1 MKDSTHEELAFEY
14 ANEGLEA
21 LYDRKLNKA
30 ALSLQAALNLF
41 KEIGNVEEYAKNL
54 NRIGVVYATI
64 GNEAMAM
71 DFFLEGLEC
80 AIANELHHIS
90 VLFYNN
96 IGSRY
101 MELNEYEK
109 AIAYFDK
116 AEKELAYEDMETRE
130 RYASWFLIT
139 KLNLMV
145 SYKYL
150 KQYDKAESYLNELE
164 PYANQEINK
173 EYYFTFLISK
183 YWLYWLIGKREE
195 VYEKLDEIVEGALND
210 ESASDYE
217 MDMRDVCGLL
227 KEMGEFEKWQQ
238 IIWSFDAYTK
248 EQGTIHAQLALTE
261 MWMDYYKAINDM
273 PKYIHLC
280 VDHAELYQK
289 QKVITDKEQAAAID
303 MKIELREKEVA
314 RRKAEKKSNTDSLTD
329 LGNRYM
335 LEYDIRRLIKDDLQD
350 KKSIAV
356 DILDVDCFKEHND
369 TYGHLLGDDSL
380 RKIAEVLKD
389 ETKKEGSA
397 YRFGGDEFVILLQD
411 VTVNRVEEIAAAIK
425 MRIFELHIEN
435 KNSTVGSELTISQGF
450 SVFIPDEECGMGA
463 LLEKA
468 DQALYKAKESGKNGY
483 VVC

>member
-116 AEKELAYEDMETRE
+116 AEKELAYEDMETRD

-173 EYYFTFLISK
+173 EYYFTFLI
-183 YWLYWLIGKREE
+183 
-195 VYEKLDEIVEGALND
+195 
-210 ESASDYE
+210 
-217 MDMRDVCGLL
+217 
-227 KEMGEFEKWQQ
+227 
-238 IIWSFDAYTK
+238 
-248 EQGTIHAQLALTE
+248 
-261 MWMDYYKAINDM
+261 
-273 PKYIHLC
+273 
-280 VDHAELYQK
+280 
-289 QKVITDKEQAAAID
+289 
-303 MKIELREKEVA
+303 
-314 RRKAEKKSNTDSLTD
+314 
-329 LGNRYM
+329 
-335 LEYDIRRLIKDDLQD
+335 
-350 KKSIAV
+350 
-356 DILDVDCFKEHND
+356 
-369 TYGHLLGDDSL
+369 
-380 RKIAEVLKD
+380 
-389 ETKKEGSA
+389 
-397 YRFGGDEFVILLQD
+397 
-411 VTVNRVEEIAAAIK
+411 
-425 MRIFELHIEN
+425 
-435 KNSTVGSELTISQGF
+435 
-450 SVFIPDEECGMGA
+450 
-463 LLEKA
+463 
-468 DQALYKAKESGKNGY
+468 
-483 VVC
+483 

>member
-150 KQYDKAESYLNELE
+150 KQYNKAKDNLITLYLNLTSEFCK
-164 PYANQEINK
+164 N
-173 EYYFTFLISK
+173 
-183 YWLYWLIGKREE
+183 
-195 VYEKLDEIVEGALND
+195 ND
-210 ESASDYE
+210 SICESAKNDFS
-217 MDMRDVCGLL
+217 LL
-227 KEMGEFEKWQQ
+227 KESLNLSWDVIKNLAKSGTNKL
-238 IIWSFDAYTK
+238 K
-248 EQGTIHAQLALTE
+248 E
-261 MWMDYYKAINDM
+261 WY
-273 PKYIHLC
+273 
-280 VDHAELYQK
+280 
-289 QKVITDKEQAAAID
+289 
-303 MKIELREKEVA
+303 
-314 RRKAEKKSNTDSLTD
+314 
-329 LGNRYM
+329 
-335 LEYDIRRLIKDDLQD
+335 
-350 KKSIAV
+350 
-356 DILDVDCFKEHND
+356 
-369 TYGHLLGDDSL
+369 
-380 RKIAEVLKD
+380 
-389 ETKKEGSA
+389 
-397 YRFGGDEFVILLQD
+397 
-411 VTVNRVEEIAAAIK
+411 EI
-425 MRIFELHIEN
+425 F
-435 KNSTVGSELTISQGF
+435 
-450 SVFIPDEECGMGA
+450 
-463 LLEKA
+463 
-468 DQALYKAKESGKNGY
+468 SGK
-483 VVC
+483 